1 MLATDEKT
9 VQEPPKVDDR
19 SWKLPRAEQVRCI
32 LARFLPS
39 RP

>member
-9 VQEPPKVDDR
+9 VQEPPKVDR